1 MAETN
6 YGGDNWMDPC
16 HLPVSVKEFLL
27 EKNKIDKLK
36 YGRDIFHAV
45 EKSLSTTGNFEE
57 FLKVDEK
64 LNRIRNEHWK
74 DYNRELFNLISV
86 TEKQQKSL
94 TV

>member
-16 HLPVSVKEFLL
+16 HLPASVKECLL
-27 EKNKIDKLK
+27 EKNKINEQK
-36 YGRDIFHAV
+36 YGRDIFYAV
-45 EKSLSTTGNFEE
+45 EKSLRTSGNFQE

-64 LNRIRNEHWK
+64 LNQIRNEHWK
-74 DYNRELFNLISV
+74 NYNRELYNLISV

-94 TV
+94 TL